1 MQNSFYSYLKNSVGV
16 LPEHLEKL
24 PTSNLQK
31 DVKKGEMLL
40 INGQVCKHI
49 FFVQKGILRLYS
61 TDNSGKEHILQ
72 FAMEN
77 WWMAD
82 RNNLCDHQ
90 PSEYLIDAVEDSSI
104 VMINQAFIEQATEIS
119 VEFRSFHEK
128 LLQKRIKTLYHRI
141 NLLIGTTAKDRYLDF
156 LKTYPN
162 LIMRVPQ
169 WMIASYLGITPEG
182 LSRVRKEI
190 SQNRS
195 ATFL

>member
-1 MQNSFYSYLKNSVGV
+1 MQNSFCSYLKNSVGV

-31 DVKKGEMLL
+31 DVKKDEMLL
-40 INGQVCKHI
+40 RNGQVCKHI

-90 PSEYLIDAVEDSSI
+90 PSEYFIDAVEDSSI

-119 VEFRSFHEK
+119 GEFRNFHEK
-128 LLQKRIKTLYHRI
+128 LLQKRIKKLYHRI
-141 NLLIGTTAKDRYLDF
+141 NLLIGTNAKDR
-156 LKTYPN
+156 
-162 LIMRVPQ
+162 
-169 WMIASYLGITPEG
+169 
-182 LSRVRKEI
+182 
-190 SQNRS
+190 
-195 ATFL
+195 